1 MKKLFLFNAIL
12 AFSSSAFA
20 QGGFTKVVDASNP
33 VTTFTTPGYYK
44 GGAWIDLDNDHDLDL
59 YAAPNYLFRNDGGG
73 AFVSLPNLPF
83 TPLQNPGGASWA
95 DLDNDGD
102 IDCIVAQKPSGV
114 YLNDGIGNFTDVSTQ
129 IDSLNSF
136 PAWGCAIGNW
146 NNDAHLD
153 FVFAH
158 AANFH
163 TPGPFPAKLYLNT
176 TNVIM
181 PQYITGYEI
190 TDNTGPYTVPYWSDF
205 DLDGDMDLFMASGP
219 GGSAGPDY
227 CYRNLK
233 IETGN
238 DTLELMTTELFAAQ
252 LQDGQCYN
260 FIDVDN
266 DTDLDLCLT
275 NYAGAQ
281 TKFYVNNG
289 GTYVLQTMPFSA
301 TAQNLTNC
309 WGDYDCDGDADVI
322 ITNDA
327 VPSKLYLNNGALN
340 FSTAINLGVAGAC
353 GITNG
358 DYDNDG
364 DLDLFVNGLGNA
376 RALYKN
382 DSIYNNNWVNIKCNG
397 IISNKSAVGAVV
409 KLKATINGNSYW
421 QTREVSA
428 QNSFQSQ
435 NDLRVHFGLGN
446 ATIIDSLIIKY
457 SGGQTSTLTNIA
469 VNNFYCHDE
478 GNSSL
483 CLITSIN
490 NQNQTLNDDITIS
503 PNPADSFL
511 QIKAQSKI
519 EQWVMFDE
527 SGRLCLSGAGN
538 KVNLSQLKAGNYF
551 ISVFSKYGKAT
562 FSVLKN

>member
-1 MKKLFLFNAIL
+1 MM
-12 AFSSSAFA
+12 
-20 QGGFTKVVDASNP
+20 VP
-33 VTTFTTPGYYK
+33 VR
-44 GGAWIDLDNDHDLDL
+44 
-59 YAAPNYLFRNDGGG
+59 LFRCLTFLLHHNK
-73 AFVSLPNLPF
+73 
-83 TPLQNPGGASWA
+83 TPGGASWA

-114 YLNDGIGNFTDVSTQ
+114 YLNDGIGNFTDVSSQ

-158 AANFH
+158 AGTFH

-176 TNVIM
+176 ANSIT

-190 TDNTGPYTVPYWSDF
+190 TDNIGPYTVPYWSDF

-233 IETGN
+233 IESGN

-260 FIDVDN
+260 FIDADN
-266 DTDLDLCLT
+266 DEDLDLCLT

-281 TKFYVNNG
+281 TKFYINNS
-289 GTYVLQTMPFSA
+289 GTYSLQTMPFTA

-309 WGDYDCDGDADVI
+309 WGDYDNDGDVDVI

-327 VPSKLYLNNGALN
+327 VASKLYVNNGSLN
-340 FSTAINLGVAGAC
+340 FSNAISFGMAGAC

-364 DLDLFVNGLGNA
+364 DVDLFVHGLGNS
-376 RALYKN
+376 RALYRN
-382 DSIYNNNWVNIKCNG
+382 DSVYNNNWVNIKCNG
-397 IISNKSAVGAVV
+397 ISSNKSAVGAIV
-409 KLKATINGNSYW
+409 KLKATINGNTYW

-446 ATIIDSLIIKY
+446 ATIIDSVIVSY

-478 GNSSL
+478 GSNSL

-490 NQNQTLNDDITIS
+490 QQNLTGHNDIAVS
-503 PNPADSFL
+503 PNPTDSFL
-511 QIKAQSKI
+511 QIKSQNKI
-519 EQWVMFDE
+519 EQWMVFDE
-527 SGRLCLSGAGN
+527 SGRVCLTGASH
-538 KVNLSQLKAGNYF
+538 KVNLSAIKKGSYF
-551 ISVFSKYGKAT
+551 ISIFSKHKKAT
-562 FSVLKN
+562 FSIQKN

>member
-20 QGGFTKVVDASNP
+20 QGGFTKVVDATNP
-33 VTTFTTPGYYK
+33 VTTFTTAGYYK
-44 GGAWIDLDNDHDLDL
+44 GAAWIDLDNDHDLDL
-59 YAAPNYLFRNDGGG
+59 YAAPNRLFRNDGAGT
-73 AFVSLPNLPF
+73 FVSLPNLPF
-83 TPLQNPGGASWA
+83 TPQQNPGGASWA

-114 YLNDGIGNFTDVSTQ
+114 YLNDGIGNFTDVSSQ

-158 AANFH
+158 AGTFH

-176 TNVIM
+176 ANSIT

-190 TDNTGPYTVPYWSDF
+190 TDNIGPYTVPYWSDF
-205 DLDGDMDLFMASGP
+205 DLDGDMDLFVASGP

-238 DTLELMTTELFAAQ
+238 DTLELMTTELFATQ

-260 FIDVDN
+260 FIDADN
-266 DTDLDLCLT
+266 DEDLDLCLT

-281 TKFYVNNG
+281 TKFYVNNS
-289 GTYVLQTMPFSA
+289 GTYSLQTMPFTA

-309 WGDYDCDGDADVI
+309 WGDYDNDGDLDVI

-327 VPSKLYLNNGALN
+327 VASKLYVNNGALN
-340 FSTAINLGVAGAC
+340 FSNSISLGAAGAC

-364 DLDLFVNGLGNA
+364 DVDLFVHGLGNS
-376 RALYKN
+376 RALYRN
-382 DSIYNNNWVNIKCNG
+382 DSVYNNNWVNIMCNG
-397 IISNKSAVGAVV
+397 ITSNKSAVGAIV
-409 KLKATINGNSYW
+409 KLKATINGNTYW

-478 GNSSL
+478 GSNSL
-483 CLITSIN
+483 CLVTAVIHSGFKE
-490 NQNQTLNDDITIS
+490 QNDISVS

-511 QIKAQSKI
+511 QIKSQSKI
-519 EQWVMFDE
+519 EQWMVFDE
-527 SGRLCLSGAGN
+527 SGRVCLTGASH
-538 KVNLSQLKAGNYF
+538 KVNLSAIKKGSYF
-551 ISVFSKYGKAT
+551 ISIFSKHKKAT
-562 FSVLKN
+562 FSIQKN